1 MALNFTGL
9 KHRGRIIK
17 VHRKRTNIAGMSKG
31 PQGPPGMSLLMGMY
45 PPRNFRGRGRGR
57 GR

>member
-9 KHRGRIIK
+9 RHRGRIIK
-17 VHRKRTNIAGMSKG
+17 VHRKRTNIAGMSKS
-31 PQGPPGMSLLMGMY
+31 QGPPGLNFLMGMY